1 MTSTIQTITVPATI
15 ARGSYQQHVVR
26 HGHIPGVLS
35 GAEIRG
41 KARSYGGGYARSRA
55 RVAATLRALG
65 VTQSM
70 ILHPE
75 SRRWTR
81 VWTDATGQPVRLAF

>member
-1 MTSTIQTITVPATI
+1 MQTVTVPAAI

-41 KARSYGGGYARSRA
+41 KARSYGAFYARSRA
-55 RVAATLRALG
+55 SVAATLRALG
-65 VTQSM
+65 VVQSL

-75 SRRWTR
+75 NRRWSR
-81 VWTDATGQPVRLAF
+81 VWTDANGQPVRLQF